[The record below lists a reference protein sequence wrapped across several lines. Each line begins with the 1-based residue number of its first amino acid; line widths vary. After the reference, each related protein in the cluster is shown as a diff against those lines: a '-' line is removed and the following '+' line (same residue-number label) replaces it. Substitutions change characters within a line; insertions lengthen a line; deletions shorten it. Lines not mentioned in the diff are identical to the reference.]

1 MNDAG
6 IGRDHGTMAAGRKV
20 ANVLSIAG
28 TDPSGGAGIQ
38 ADLKTFAACGVYG
51 MAVTTAI
58 VAQNTCG
65 VRRVQVLA
73 ADLVSDQLQA
83 VLDDVQVDALK
94 IGMLGHAAVIRR
106 VARILRRQP
115 VPVVVLDPVLCSSS
129 GRALLEPEALKVLQQ
144 ELLPL
149 VTVLTPN
156 LAEAEALLG
165 RGMVADAAGMMTAA
179 RELLKSGPDWV
190 WLKGG
195 HRPDGRCADV
205 LVNARGAGWLESP
218 RVTGRYGHGTGCTL
232 SSALAAELT
241 RHPVPVAAERAKRF
255 LYQALVHASWL
266 EVGQGSGPLH
276 HGPAGQAGGPAFALQ
291 WQDWPDALPAT

>member
-6 IGRDHGTMAAGRKV
+6 IGRGHGTMAAGRKV

-65 VRRVQVLA
+65 VRRVRVLA
-73 ADLVSDQLQA
+73 ADLVGDQLQA
-83 VLDDVQVDALK
+83 VLDDVHVDALK
-94 IGMLGHAAVIRR
+94 IGMLGNAAVIRR

-115 VPVVVLDPVLCSSS
+115 VPALVLDPVLCSSS
-129 GRALLEPEALKVLQQ
+129 GCALLEPEALKVLQD

-156 LAEAEALLG
+156 LAEAEVLLG
-165 RGMVADAAGMMTAA
+165 HGMVAGAAGMAAAA
-179 RELLKSGPDWV
+179 RDLLKSGPDWV

-205 LVNARGAGWLESP
+205 LVNAQGAGWLESP
-218 RVTGRYGHGTGCTL
+218 RVAGRYGHGTGCTL

-241 RHPVPVAAERAKRF
+241 RHRVPVAAERAKRF
-255 LYQALVHASWL
+255 LYHALIHASSL
-266 EVGQGSGPLH
+266 EVGQGIGPLH
-276 HGPAGQAGGPAFALQ
+276 HGHAASAEGAAFALQ
-291 WQDWPDALPAT
+291 WQDWPDAPATT